1 MNVHRSMIHS
11 SPQTGSNPN
20 VHQLVSPSN
29 GILPAIKR
37 NNLLIYATTWM
48 NLIKHYAKQNK
59 PDVKDNILHEIF
71 REGKYVVTENLSMV
85 PGTVHESRN
94 STWA

>member
-1 MNVHRSMIHS
+1 
-11 SPQTGSNPN
+11 
-20 VHQLVSPSN
+20 
-29 GILPAIKR
+29 
-37 NNLLIYATTWM
+37 M